1 MRKGIKI
8 LGKVL
13 SAAVL
18 LLIILPLA
26 LSLLLDI
33 PAVQNYVVQKAVRMA
48 SKKLETTVSIDRV
61 DIGLFSRVKIKGFYV
76 EDYQRD
82 TLLYVGR
89 LDAFVTGLGIFGG
102 GLALSRGEIADAKL
116 YLRETPGGE
125 MNIKQI
131 VNRISNPDKP
141 KKGNFR
147 LSLRKA
153 SIENM
158 DLCLERLDRRD
169 PEFGIDF
176 SHMHLYGITAY
187 VNDFTIDGQ
196 SIYTTIETLS
206 ARERSGFALDRFA
219 GRFYLTNGCMG
230 FEDVS
235 VVTGRSNVQIPY
247 ISLAGDSWAEYK
259 DFIGEVRIDGA
270 LRNTTVSTDDIAYFA
285 PKLRG
290 WHTDFSNVNVEVAGV
305 VADFTAK
312 VKSMQIGEGTWLIA
326 DASVRGLP
334 DIRQT
339 RFDLNVPRLKSS
351 AEAVDELAAGI
362 GGRELSDKLVGILG
376 NTGQIDINA
385 RFKGLLS
392 SFDMQL
398 GASTGVGE
406 VTCNLRMTPLK
417 AGRSSVRGDVETHNL
432 RLGELLGRRDLLGN
446 ATLSAYIDG
455 VVGKGY
461 TDANVVGNVTQLGFN
476 DYIYD
481 SLRLDGRLRNR
492 QFDGRI
498 TARDPNLDF
507 DFSGLVDF
515 NDSIPRYDFTMDLR
529 HADLARLHIN
539 RRDSVSQLAARI
551 EANAGGTLAGRPERP
566 YPRHRRRLPL
576 QRQADHLED
585 HDRHGRELGAE
596 QTRRT
601 ALGLR
606 RRHVPQQDQLPRSL
620 RIPAPQRMEIP
631 APAAPRR
638 GRPDA
643 PRPQDGRGQR
653 LFAAVG
659 QYPSH
664 RPHHRRHHGRPADR
678 RRVVDAAAFQSGQ
691 RPAFAQGDVGI
702 RRAQTHAG
710 HTPEHQ
716 RLQPGRLA
724 HGLRFGR
731 GSLRRG
737 AAPAATVAHGRRQ
750 AGAACRFRRV
760 STIRCARC
768 RDCWACRRTWWTNTA
783 PTAAS
788 WTCVSC
794 LRTSPAVRRRGR
806 FTPARYSSTRRRS

>member
-1 MRKGIKI
+1 
-8 LGKVL
+8 
-13 SAAVL
+13 
-18 LLIILPLA
+18 
-26 LSLLLDI
+26 
-33 PAVQNYVVQKAVRMA
+33 
-48 SKKLETTVSIDRV
+48 
-61 DIGLFSRVKIKGFYV
+61 
-76 EDYQRD
+76 
-82 TLLYVGR
+82 
-89 LDAFVTGLGIFGG
+89 
-102 GLALSRGEIADAKL
+102 
-116 YLRETPGGE
+116 
-125 MNIKQI
+125 
-131 VNRISNPDKP
+131 
-141 KKGNFR
+141 
-147 LSLRKA
+147 
-153 SIENM
+153 
-158 DLCLERLDRRD
+158 
-169 PEFGIDF
+169 
-176 SHMHLYGITAY
+176 MHLYGITAY

-376 NTGQIDINA
+376 NTGQIDVNA

-492 QFDGRI
+492 GWWI
-498 TARDPNLDF
+498 ST
-507 DFSGLVDF
+507 
-515 NDSIPRYDFTMDLR
+515 
-529 HADLARLHIN
+529 
-539 RRDSVSQLAARI
+539 
-551 EANAGGTLAGRPERP
+551 
-566 YPRHRRRLPL
+566 
-576 QRQADHLED
+576 
-585 HDRHGRELGAE
+585 
-596 QTRRT
+596 TR
-601 ALGLR
+601 
-606 RRHVPQQDQLPRSL
+606 
-620 RIPAPQRMEIP
+620 
-631 APAAPRR
+631 
-638 GRPDA
+638 
-643 PRPQDGRGQR
+643 
-653 LFAAVG
+653 F
-659 QYPSH
+659 
-664 RPHHRRHHGRPADR
+664 
-678 RRVVDAAAFQSGQ
+678 
-691 RPAFAQGDVGI
+691 
-702 RRAQTHAG
+702 RATTSRWTCAMP
-710 HTPEHQ
+710 TS
-716 RLQPGRLA
+716 PG
-724 HGLRFGR
+724 FI
-731 GSLRRG
+731 ST
-737 AAPAATVAHGRRQ
+737 AATPSRSS
-750 AGAACRFRRV
+750 RRV
-760 STIRCARC
+760 SRPMPGDAR
-768 RDCWACRRTWWTNTA
+768 WTT
-783 PTAAS
+783 
-788 WTCVSC
+788 
-794 LRTSPAVRRRGR
+794 
-806 FTPARYSSTRRRS
+806 

>member
-102 GLALSRGEIADAKL
+102 GLSLSRGEIADAKL

-417 AGRSSVRGDVETHNL
+417 AGRS
-432 RLGELLGRRDLLGN
+432 
-446 ATLSAYIDG
+446 LSLI
-455 VVGKGY
+455 
-461 TDANVVGNVTQLGFN
+461 
-476 DYIYD
+476 
-481 SLRLDGRLRNR
+481 
-492 QFDGRI
+492 
-498 TARDPNLDF
+498 
-507 DFSGLVDF
+507 
-515 NDSIPRYDFTMDLR
+515 
-529 HADLARLHIN
+529 HI
-539 RRDSVSQLAARI
+539 
-551 EANAGGTLAGRPERP
+551 
-566 YPRHRRRLPL
+566 
-576 QRQADHLED
+576 
-585 HDRHGRELGAE
+585 
-596 QTRRT
+596 
-601 ALGLR
+601 
-606 RRHVPQQDQLPRSL
+606 
-620 RIPAPQRMEIP
+620 
-631 APAAPRR
+631 
-638 GRPDA
+638 
-643 PRPQDGRGQR
+643 
-653 LFAAVG
+653 
-659 QYPSH
+659 
-664 RPHHRRHHGRPADR
+664 
-678 RRVVDAAAFQSGQ
+678 
-691 RPAFAQGDVGI
+691 
-702 RRAQTHAG
+702 
-710 HTPEHQ
+710 
-716 RLQPGRLA
+716 
-724 HGLRFGR
+724 
-731 GSLRRG
+731 
-737 AAPAATVAHGRRQ
+737 
-750 AGAACRFRRV
+750 
-760 STIRCARC
+760 
-768 RDCWACRRTWWTNTA
+768 
-783 PTAAS
+783 
-788 WTCVSC
+788 
-794 LRTSPAVRRRGR
+794 
-806 FTPARYSSTRRRS
+806 